1 MVPTH
6 MFLTRGVG
14 VHREKLASFEEAL
27 RSAGIAFCNLVSVS
41 SIFPPDCKIISRKR
55 GEELLNPGEVTY
67 CVMARSETNERNR
80 LISASIGLAIPT
92 GRKYRYGYLS
102 EHHAYGETDEEAG
115 EYTEDLAAQM
125 LATTLGIEFDPDVAW
140 KKREQVFKMG
150 GEIVRTQN
158 ITQSAIGKPNM
169 WTTVVAC
176 AVFIPLEN
184 LPKKEKSKK
193 SFRKKH

>member
-14 VHREKLASFEEAL
+14 THREKLASFEEAL
-27 RSAGIAFCNLVSVS
+27 RSAGVAYCNLVSVS
-41 SIFPPDCKIISRKR
+41 SILPPNCKILPRKK
-55 GEELLNPGEVTY
+55 GEALLNPGEVTY
-67 CVMARSETNERNR
+67 CVMARNETNERNR
-80 LISASIGLAIPT
+80 LISSSIGVAIPQ
-92 GRKYRYGYLS
+92 GRHKTYGYLS

-125 LATTLGIEFDPDVAW
+125 LATTLGIAFDPDVAW
-140 KKREQVFKMG
+140 KEREQVFKMG

-158 ITQSAIGKPNM
+158 ITQSAIGRPGL
-169 WTTVVAC
+169 WTTVVAL

-184 LPKKEKSKK
+184 LPPGTSKRRR
-193 SFRKKH
+193 S

>member
-1 MVPTH
+1 MVPTQ

-14 VHREKLASFEEAL
+14 VHKEKLTSFEEAL
-27 RSAGIAFCNLVSVS
+27 RSAGIAYCNLVTVS
-41 SIFPPDCKIISRKR
+41 SIFPPDCKIIPRKR
-55 GEELLNPGEVTY
+55 GEQLLNPGEITF

-80 LISASIGLAIPT
+80 LISASIGLAIPS
-92 GRKYRYGYLS
+92 GRKVNYGYLS

-125 LATTLGIEFDPDVAW
+125 LATTLGIKFDPNVAW
-140 KKREQVFKMG
+140 KEREQVFKMG
-150 GEIVRTQN
+150 RDIVRTQN
-158 ITQSAIGKPNM
+158 ITQSAIGKPNL

-184 LPKKEKSKK
+184 INDDPKPRPKKSK
-193 SFRKKH
+193 

>member
-14 VHREKLASFEEAL
+14 VHKEKLASFELAL
-27 RSAGIAFCNLVSVS
+27 RSAGVAYCNLVSVS
-41 SIFPPDCKIISRKR
+41 SIFPPNCKIIPRKR
-55 GEELLNPGEVTY
+55 GEALLNPGEITN

-92 GRKYRYGYLS
+92 DRRTYGYLS
-102 EHHAYGETDEEAG
+102 EHHAYGETDEESG

-125 LATTLGIEFDPDVAW
+125 LATTLGIEFDANLAW
-140 KKREQVFKMG
+140 KEREQVFKMG
-150 GEIVRTQN
+150 GKIVRTLN
-158 ITQSAIGKPNM
+158 ITQSAIGKANR
-169 WTTVVAC
+169 WTTVVAL

-184 LPKKEKSKK
+184 LPKSR
-193 SFRKKH
+193 SRRG

>member
-27 RSAGIAFCNLVSVS
+27 RGAGVAYCNLVSVS
-41 SIFPPDCKIISRKR
+41 SILPPNCKIIPRSR
-55 GEELLNPGEVTY
+55 GEKLLNPGEITY
-67 CVMARSETNERNR
+67 SVMARCETNERNR
-80 LISASIGLAIPT
+80 LISSSIGVAIPE
-92 GRKYRYGYLS
+92 GRHRTYGYLS

-140 KKREQVFKMG
+140 KEREQVFKMG
-150 GEIVRTQN
+150 GKIVRTQN
-158 ITQSAIGKPNM
+158 ITQSAIGKSNL
-169 WTTVVAC
+169 WATVVAL

-184 LPKKEKSKK
+184 IPDTVKSP
-193 SFRKKH
+193 RKRH

>member
-27 RSAGIAFCNLVSVS
+27 RSAGVAYCNLVSVS
-41 SIFPPDCKIISRKR
+41 SILPPNCKIIPRKR
-55 GEELLNPGEVTY
+55 GENLLNPGEITY

-80 LISASIGLAIPT
+80 LISASIGVAIPQ
-92 GRKYRYGYLS
+92 GRHKAYGYLS

-125 LATTLGIEFDPDVAW
+125 LAAALGIDFDPDVAW
-140 KKREQVFKMG
+140 KEREQVFKMG
-150 GEIVRTQN
+150 GKIVRTQN
-158 ITQSAIGKPNM
+158 ITQSAIGKPWV
-169 WTTVVAC
+169 WTTVVAL

-184 LPKKEKSKK
+184 IPHATKKRRL
-193 SFRKKH
+193 RK

>member
-27 RSAGIAFCNLVSVS
+27 RGAGVAYCNLVSVS
-41 SIFPPDCKIISRKR
+41 SIYPPSCKIIPRRR
-55 GEELLNPGEVTY
+55 GETLLNPGEITY

-92 GRKYRYGYLS
+92 DRRTYGYLS
-102 EHHAYGETDEEAG
+102 EHHAYGETDEESG

-125 LATTLGIEFDPDVAW
+125 LATTLGIEFDPNIAW
-140 KKREQVFKMG
+140 KEREQVFKMG
-150 GEIVRTQN
+150 GKIVRTLN
-158 ITQSAIGKPNM
+158 ITQSAIGKTNR
-169 WTTVVAC
+169 WTTVVAL
-176 AVFIPLEN
+176 AIFIPPEN
-184 LPKKEKSKK
+184 LPKKSQPQ
-193 SFRKKH
+193 R

>member
-14 VHREKLASFEEAL
+14 VHKEKLTSFEEAL
-27 RSAGIAFCNLVSVS
+27 RSAGIAYCNLVSVS
-41 SIFPPDCKIISRKR
+41 SIFPPDCKIIPRKR
-55 GEELLNPGEVTY
+55 GEKLLNPGEITF
-67 CVMARSETNERNR
+67 CVMARAETNERNR
-80 LISASIGLAIPT
+80 LVSASIGLAIPT

-102 EHHAYGETDEEAG
+102 EHHGHGETDEEAG

-125 LATTLGIEFDPDVAW
+125 LATTLGIDFDPNVAW
-140 KKREQVFKMG
+140 KEREQVFKMG

-176 AVFIPLEN
+176 AVFIPTEN
-184 LPKKEKSKK
+184 IKPGTLGKPREPKK
-193 SFRKKH
+193 

>member
-1 MVPTH
+1 

-14 VHREKLASFEEAL
+14 VHKEKLTSFEEAL
-27 RSAGIAFCNLVSVS
+27 RSAGIAYCNLVTVS
-41 SIFPPDCKIISRKR
+41 SIFPPDCKIIPRKR
-55 GEELLNPGEVTY
+55 GEQLLNPGEITF

-80 LISASIGLAIPT
+80 LISASIGLAIPS
-92 GRKYRYGYLS
+92 GRKVNYGYLS

-125 LATTLGIEFDPDVAW
+125 LATTLGIKFDPNVAW
-140 KKREQVFKMG
+140 KEREQVFKMG
-150 GEIVRTQN
+150 RDIVRTQN
-158 ITQSAIGKPNM
+158 ITQSAIGKPNL

-184 LPKKEKSKK
+184 INDDPKPRHKKSKQ
-193 SFRKKH
+193 R

>member
-27 RSAGIAFCNLVSVS
+27 RGAGVAYCNLVSVS
-41 SIFPPDCKIISRKR
+41 SILPPNCKIIPRSR
-55 GEELLNPGEVTY
+55 GEKLLNPGEITY
-67 CVMARSETNERNR
+67 CVMARGETNERNR
-80 LISASIGLAIPT
+80 LISSSIGVAIPE
-92 GRKYRYGYLS
+92 GRHRTYGYLS

-140 KKREQVFKMG
+140 KEREQVFKMG
-150 GEIVRTQN
+150 GKIVRTQN
-158 ITQSAIGKPNM
+158 ITQSAIGKSNL
-169 WTTVVAC
+169 WATVVAL
-176 AVFIPLEN
+176 AIFIPLEN
-184 LPKKEKSKK
+184 IPDQVKSP
-193 SFRKKH
+193 RKRK

>member
-1 MVPTH
+1 MVPTQ

-14 VHREKLASFEEAL
+14 VHKEKLASFEEAL
-27 RSAGIAFCNLVSVS
+27 RSAGIAYCNLVTVS
-41 SIFPPDCKIISRKR
+41 SILPPDCKIISRKR
-55 GEELLNPGEVTY
+55 GEQLLNPGEITF

-80 LISASIGLAIPT
+80 LISASIGVAIPS
-92 GRKYRYGYLS
+92 GRKVNYGYLS

-125 LATTLGIEFDPDVAW
+125 LATTLGIKFDPNVAW
-140 KKREQVFKMG
+140 KEREQVFKMG
-150 GEIVRTQN
+150 TDIVRTQN
-158 ITQSAIGKPNM
+158 ITQSAIGKPNL

-184 LPKKEKSKK
+184 ITDEPKKKKKKSK
-193 SFRKKH
+193 